1 MNTDRIEA
9 ARAAKRIGPVFLEF
23 GFRPFFLGAGIQAVM
38 AMGGW
43 MMWIYLLRAKLMP
56 DSLTI
61 AVPVHI
67 WHAHEMI
74 FGYGLAVAAGFFLTA
89 VPSWTGRKPVRGT
102 MLGILFALWLAARL
116 ASWFSASL
124 PPIAVAL
131 PELAFI
137 AMLMALV
144 GHALLAGWS
153 RRNFLLLPVLA
164 AMFVAAALY
173 HLKFPYPAHILGLD
187 TLLVLITVIGGR
199 IVPAFTTNAL
209 RRDGVEP
216 LPRASDKRDVA
227 AILSVVALAMADLAL
242 PGSTTTGAVAI
253 VAGLLVACRMIGWGT
268 PKVLNAPIVWILH
281 LGYGWLAFGLVL
293 KGLAI
298 VTGAIPEITAIHAL
312 TIGAIGSTTMGVMS
326 RAALGHTGR
335 ELKVTTAIATA
346 YLMISLA
353 AIIRI
358 TSAALPAGLHDEAM
372 LISGAV
378 WITAFLIFTV
388 TYWPVLTRPRVTLE
402 RAG

>member
-1 MNTDRIEA
+1 MSADRIEA
-9 ARAAKRIGPVFLEF
+9 ARAAKRKGPVFLEF

-43 MMWIYLLRAKLMP
+43 VMWIYLLRAKSMP

-61 AVPVHI
+61 AVPVHV

-89 VPSWTGRKPVRGT
+89 VPNWTGRQPVRGT

-116 ASWFSASL
+116 ASWFSFLL

-144 GHALLAGWS
+144 GHALLTGWS
-153 RRNFLLLPVLA
+153 RRNFLLLPILA
-164 AMFVAAALY
+164 AMFVAAVLY
-173 HLKFPYPAHILGLD
+173 HLKFPYSAHILGLD

-199 IVPAFTTNAL
+199 VVPAFTTNAL

-216 LPRASDKRDVA
+216 LPRASGKRDVA
-227 AILSVVALAMADLAL
+227 AILSIVALTIADLAL
-242 PGSTTTGAVAI
+242 PGATTTGALAI
-253 VAGLLVACRMIGWGT
+253 VAGLLVAFRMIGWRT
-268 PKVLNAPIVWILH
+268 PKVLDSPIVWILH
-281 LGYGWLAFGLVL
+281 LGYGWLAFGLAL
-293 KGLAI
+293 KGIAI
-298 VTGAIPEITAIHAL
+298 ITGALPEITAIHAL
-312 TIGAIGSTTMGVMS
+312 TIGAIGSMTLGVMS

-335 ELKVTTAIATA
+335 DLKVTAGITTA
-346 YLMISLA
+346 YLLISLA

-358 TSAALPAGLHDEAM
+358 ISAALPAGLHDEAM
-372 LISGAV
+372 LVSGAV
-378 WITAFLIFTV
+378 WIAAFLIFAV
-388 TYWPVLTRPRVTLE
+388 TYWPILTRPRITL
-402 RAG
+402 GG